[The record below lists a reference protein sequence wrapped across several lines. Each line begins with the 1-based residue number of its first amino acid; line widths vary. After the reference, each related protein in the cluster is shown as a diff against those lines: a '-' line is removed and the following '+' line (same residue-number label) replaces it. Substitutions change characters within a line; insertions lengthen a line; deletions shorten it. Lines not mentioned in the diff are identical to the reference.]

1 MTWLRASSTRTRSA
15 ATFRCAGGPPAA
27 ISFGPITLISEP
39 IASRYGLRD
48 DRDAHCT
55 LPGSLAHAHAGRL
68 VPLSR
73 PPSPPARKS
82 NPHSARGTAGA
93 KLPATS
99 CLGAFWTPADRAR
112 AISSLPAS
120 KNLHTSGHT
129 KTSWATSSP
138 TGGDQ
143 AHFRRARIAR
153 PITQSLSLSDR
164 KLSSSVKWVTRWR

>member
-1 MTWLRASSTRTRSA
+1 MPKRGSCGSVLRCGSPPLEPMPTINPPTARWCTPRAREMP
-15 ATFRCAGGPPAA
+15 AT
-27 ISFGPITLISEP
+27 L
-39 IASRYGLRD
+39 
-48 DRDAHCT
+48 
-55 LPGSLAHAHAGRL
+55 SLVTACRHARRL
-68 VPLSR
+68 VLVSRLSSR
-73 PPSPPARKS
+73 AAPTRNSY
-82 NPHSARGTAGA
+82 SARCLAGA